1 MNDIIQTGVNF
12 ASFLMGLSGGL
23 FLIVFI
29 YGGAMYLL
37 SFGDK
42 ARVDKGKK
50 AIKGAAFG
58 IIIVMG
64 SWAIVQTIYS
74 TLVPAGS
81 GKASTGKAS
90 DKKKYVRIW
99 ENHGR
104 ARPSKEVPIN
114 RPRQTRVNKGLCVKS
129 ATVLILR
136 RRT

>member
-1 MNDIIQTGVNF
+1 
-12 ASFLMGLSGGL
+12 
-23 FLIVFI
+23 
-29 YGGAMYLL
+29 MYLL

-42 ARVDKGKK
+42 RGLIKERRRLKARLST
-50 AIKGAAFG
+50 
-58 IIIVMG
+58 IIVMG

-104 ARPSKEVPIN
+104 ARPSKGSTYQQASADASKQGFVCQIGY
-114 RPRQTRVNKGLCVKS
+114 RPDTKAANVICCKS
-129 ATVLILR
+129 K
-136 RRT
+136 